1 MDPPDSPPRW
11 IEANERPDW
20 LAEIVDRLE
29 ENPDESRPAFE
40 ALAGLDDETR
50 TSVAEALSPFADREG
65 VRLLLALLEGGLRA
79 TPAIRSAEASRAVD
93 RLDPRIRRSLVTEVD
108 GEGRATIVIATVDD
122 LGRQQTAAFLCDV
135 RRGLLD
141 AIGES
146 DESDPVDVGLFEE
159 WESRADG
166 RAVIDVPELAAR
178 LLVGCA
184 RLCSPEIPKPAR
196 NWLEATLGSS
206 GFSTNPGATL
216 PGPDLDPVANDR
228 IAESAERILDACPDW
243 LDRSPLTR
251 ELALEIALREGSPA
265 PDPARDAG
273 AYRYLFEHVF
283 LDRLDLYARMLL
295 WMGWLWRAS
304 GRDELAEAAFTMA
317 GQLSDHQY
325 AVPSHPFTVAIT
337 TRSLRAAQPSA
348 RLSRS

>member
-1 MDPPDSPPRW
+1 MDPPESPPRW
-11 IEANERPDW
+11 IEPNDGPDW
-20 LAEIVDRLE
+20 LAEIIERLE
-29 ENPDESRPAFE
+29 ENPAESRPAFE

-50 TSVAEALSPFADREG
+50 ASVAEALSPFADREG
-65 VRLLLALLEGGLRA
+65 VRDLLALLDVGIRS
-79 TPAIRSAEASRAVD
+79 TPAIRSADESRAVD
-93 RLDPRIRRSLVTEVD
+93 QLDPKIRRSLVTEVD

-122 LGRQQTAAFLCDV
+122 LGRRQTAAFLCDL

-141 AIGES
+141 AVGES
-146 DESDPVDVGLFEE
+146 DDGDPVALGLFEE
-159 WESRADG
+159 WEARAEG
-166 RAVIDVPELAAR
+166 RAIADVPELAAR
-178 LLVGCA
+178 FLIGCA
-184 RLCSPEIPKPAR
+184 RLCDPEIPKSVR
-196 NWLEATLGSS
+196 DWLEATLGSS
-206 GFSTNPGATL
+206 EWATNPGATL
-216 PGPDLDPVANDR
+216 PGPDLDPVAHDR
-228 IAESAERILDACPDW
+228 IAEGAERVLDACPDW

-283 LDRLDLYARMLL
+283 LNRLDLYARMLL

-304 GRDELAEAAFTMA
+304 GRVELADSAFAMA

-348 RLSRS
+348 RLGRS